1 MPDPTIYPNS
11 IKRLAFLPISI
22 VIALIAIRFELT
34 YSGLAVLVGIAL
46 PFFDRARSRAMPI
59 DDSHG
64 FLWVA
69 FGVVIL
75 GIAYL
80 VSNHYA
86 LSLEALDHDQS
97 FPRLIRRLPYFGI
110 AFMTMGATILAL
122 SFLRKRQA

>member
-1 MPDPTIYPNS
+1 ME
-11 IKRLAFLPISI
+11 RLAFLPISI

-34 YSGLAVLVGIAL
+34 YSGLAILGGIAL

-64 FLWVA
+64 FFWVA
-69 FGVVIL
+69 FGAVVL

-86 LSLEALDHDQS
+86 LSLEALDHDRS